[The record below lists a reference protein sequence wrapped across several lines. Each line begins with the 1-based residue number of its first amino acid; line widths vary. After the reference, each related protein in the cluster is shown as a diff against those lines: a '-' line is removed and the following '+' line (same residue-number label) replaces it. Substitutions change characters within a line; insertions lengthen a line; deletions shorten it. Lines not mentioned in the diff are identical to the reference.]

1 MLGDFMWQKVK
12 IYGVNIAIPLAVGGL
27 AAFLTRN
34 SMDIYEKINQPFLA
48 PPAWLFPVVWT
59 VLYILMGVSAAMVY
73 GNAGASADDKK
84 RALRL
89 YGINLVVNFLWSII
103 FFNLGAFFAAFL
115 WLMLLIFVIMRMAV
129 AFYKIKPIAAYL
141 QIPYVI
147 WCCFATYLT
156 ASIWLMNS

>member
-1 MLGDFMWQKVK
+1 MWQKVK
-12 IYGVNIAIPLAVGGL
+12 IYGVSIEIPLAVGGL
-27 AAFLTRN
+27 SAFLTRN

-48 PPAWLFPVVWT
+48 PPSWVFPVVWT
-59 VLYILMGVSAAMVY
+59 VLYVLMGVSAAMIY
-73 GNAGASADDKK
+73 DDEKASVDDKK
-84 RALRL
+84 HALRL
-89 YGINLVVNFLWSII
+89 YGINLAVNFLWSII
-103 FFNLGAFFAAFL
+103 FFNLGAFLAAFL
-115 WLMLLIFVIMRMAV
+115 WLMLLIFVIMRMTT

>member
-12 IYGVNIAIPLAVGGL
+12 IYGVSIAIPLAVGGL

-48 PPAWLFPVVWT
+48 PPSWVFPVVWT
-59 VLYILMGVSAAMVY
+59 VLYVLMGVSAAMIY
-73 GNAGASADDKK
+73 DDEKASVDDKK
-84 RALRL
+84 HALRL
-89 YGINLVVNFLWSII
+89 YGINLAVNFLWSII
-103 FFNLGAFFAAFL
+103 FFNLGAFLAAFL
-115 WLMLLIFVIMRMAV
+115 WLMLLIFVIMRMTT

-147 WCCFATYLT
+147 WCCFAPYLT